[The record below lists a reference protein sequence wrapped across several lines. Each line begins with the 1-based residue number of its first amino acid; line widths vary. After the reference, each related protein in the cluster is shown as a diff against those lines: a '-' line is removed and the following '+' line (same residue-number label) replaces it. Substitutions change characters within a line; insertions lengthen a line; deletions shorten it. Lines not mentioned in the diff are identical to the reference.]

1 MTKTFDQ
8 RVQDELDKSPLET
21 RETDVRLTFQELETL
36 LALCE
41 GEPNDPSQ
49 SERWWHMN
57 NLEVKLLQAQTRIKG
72 DVFGDAMD
80 SKAKEDRGDCA

>member
-1 MTKTFDQ
+1 M
-8 RVQDELDKSPLET
+8 
-21 RETDVRLTFQELETL
+21 

>member
-57 NLEVKLLQAQTRIKG
+57 NLEVKLPRRVRI
-72 DVFGDAMD
+72 VVV
-80 SKAKEDRGDCA
+80 